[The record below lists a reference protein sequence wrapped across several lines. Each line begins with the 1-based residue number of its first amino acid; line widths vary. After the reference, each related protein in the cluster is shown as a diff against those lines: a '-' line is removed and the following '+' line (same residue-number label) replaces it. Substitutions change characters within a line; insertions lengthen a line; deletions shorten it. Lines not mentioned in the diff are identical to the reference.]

1 MTYILLVL
9 EFFKI
14 GLLAIG
20 GGLVTVPFLFDLAD
34 KYDWFSKQELAD
46 MIAISESTPG
56 PIGVNM
62 ATFAGF
68 NAGGIGGGILATLS
82 LVLPSV
88 IIMIIIAKVMGKYSC
103 NIRVKDVLNGI
114 RPAVLAMILFAGL
127 DLGKIVIVGNT
138 EILFLAVII
147 AMMRIWKKSPIYY
160 LCLSGVL
167 GILLKTL

>member
-1 MTYILLVL
+1 MIYVLLMF

-34 KYDWFSKQELAD
+34 KYDWFTKTELAN

-68 NAGGIGGGILATLS
+68 NAGGIVCGILATLA
-82 LVLPSV
+82 LVSPSMV
-88 IIMIIIAKVMGKYSC
+88 IMIMVAKMMNKYSC
-103 NIRVKDVLNGI
+103 NIRVKDILGGI
-114 RPAVLAMILFAGL
+114 RPAVLALILFAGL
-127 DLGKIVIVGNT
+127 ELGKIVIVDVKDV
-138 EILFLAVII
+138 LFLTIVLS
-147 AMMRIWKKSPIYY
+147 MMRIWKKSPIYY
-160 LCLSGVL
+160 LCLSAVL
-167 GILLKTL
+167 GILLKIL

>member
-1 MTYILLVL
+1 MTYILLVW